1 MAQKSFNVIVD
12 TSSCKEQPTSAPQI
26 NQLLAKGQCLPSNTH
41 GMQQGTSPT
50 QMIYHLLW
58 PKGKEYGSPILN
70 GITCRFPIGLVRCN
84 CPLLP
89 LLLAPTLN
97 PAQCTWEASDKQLP
111 NLTQMRGEVWRGMKV
126 DRYLLMSHIFNVA
139 FTFPSTSPNISSGAI
154 LRRHMTS
161 REPQPPEPHGRY
173 IMTTAL
179 CLVQGSGQ
187 PTTHLLVAG
196 IDYLLEGRPTKSSF
210 LYATKFHEAVTSIC
224 RMPLIQSICSSVNIK
239 NYHWAREYNSE
250 SRV

>member
-26 NQLLAKGQCLPSNTH
+26 NQLLAKGECLPSNTH

-97 PAQCTWEASDKQLP
+97 PAQCTWEGSDKQLP
-111 NLTQMRGEVWRGMKV
+111 NLTQMRGEVWRAEYESWPIPAYEQHLQGGFHFSQHV
-126 DRYLLMSHIFNVA
+126 TQHILWCHFAQTYDQQRTSAARTTWQVHNDNSSL
-139 FTFPSTSPNISSGAI
+139 FST
-154 LRRHMTS
+154 R
-161 REPQPPEPHGRY
+161 
-173 IMTTAL
+173 
-179 CLVQGSGQ
+179 
-187 PTTHLLVAG
+187 
-196 IDYLLEGRPTKSSF
+196 
-210 LYATKFHEAVTSIC
+210 
-224 RMPLIQSICSSVNIK
+224 
-239 NYHWAREYNSE
+239 
-250 SRV
+250 